1 MTPEEEN
8 DVEAFIDYLI
18 SEGALEYIGIDHNDE
33 PIYTVTKKCKEV
45 LPELYDEHIQKT
57 DDAAFSLW
65 QKGLVEIEF
74 TDDDHLVSLTPDS
87 AELYLE
93 HRGSL
98 SSDEMEVLFVLAHS
112 NKNKED
118 KNEN

>member
-1 MTPEEEN
+1 MTPEEEEGI
-8 DVEAFIDYLI
+8 EAFIDYLI
-18 SEGALEYIGIDHNDE
+18 SEGALEYIGTDHNDE

-74 TDDDHLVSLTPDS
+74 TEDDHLISLTPDS

-93 HRGSL
+93 HRESL
-98 SSDEMEVLFVLAHS
+98 SSDEIEVLFVLAKS
-112 NKNKED
+112 GENKKD
-118 KNEN
+118 